1 VGTVDEA
8 VAAVARIGELDRAT
22 IRGVFE
28 RRFSADR
35 MAADYEEVYAA
46 LASADRIVAPDR
58 TVLPLTA

>member
-1 VGTVDEA
+1 
-8 VAAVARIGELDRAT
+8 
-22 IRGVFE
+22 
-28 RRFSADR
+28 